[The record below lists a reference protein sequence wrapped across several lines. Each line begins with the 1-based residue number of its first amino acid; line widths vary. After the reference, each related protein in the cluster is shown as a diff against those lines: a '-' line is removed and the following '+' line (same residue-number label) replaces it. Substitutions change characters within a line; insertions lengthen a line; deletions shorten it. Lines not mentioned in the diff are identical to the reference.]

1 MRAVGTLTVQDASSR
16 LQHEYAAEIRPRLE
30 SRLGFRVVGKLV
42 RRMVNQGDA
51 VKAGQTLAQL
61 DARDL
66 VLGQEVA
73 RAALSNATAQLAL
86 SEAEFTRYRD
96 LRDQGFISGL
106 ELERRQAALTA
117 ARAQAEPAR
126 AQAGVQN
133 NQAGYAVRVA
143 DVSGVVTG
151 VDAEPGAVLSTG
163 SPVLR
168 LAHDGPRDA
177 VFSVPDDRAAALR
190 ALLGSPSRSSC
201 KPGVKRKTCCPP
213 LCARWRLRP
222 TPAPALFWF
231 GPMWVPPRCAWAR
244 PPACGS
250 ARRPWRG

>member
-1 MRAVGTLTVQDASSR
+1 MPRLLVACGKPAPSEKPMRAVGTLTVQDASSR

-42 RRMVNQGDA
+42 RRMVDQGDV

-73 RAALSNATAQLAL
+73 RAAVSNATAQLAL
-86 SEAEFTRYRD
+86 SEAEFKRYRD

-133 NQAGYAVRVA
+133 NQAGYAVLVA

-151 VDAEPGAVLSTG
+151 VDAEPGAIKLQ
-163 SPVLR
+163 
-168 LAHDGPRDA
+168 
-177 VFSVPDDRAAALR
+177 
-190 ALLGSPSRSSC
+190 
-201 KPGVKRKTCCPP
+201 
-213 LCARWRLRP
+213 
-222 TPAPALFWF
+222 
-231 GPMWVPPRCAWAR
+231 AWGEA
-244 PPACGS
+244 
-250 ARRPWRG
+250 